1 MTPPSLNEIARRIRD
16 AALGLGWSAGT
27 AEDIGQAAAWLS
39 ARGVDGV
46 DVAMRAAGPG
56 PAAVSARQTGEG
68 WRIGPLPSALAG
80 PAALDILLSGDGPVT
95 VELTDAPDLLLGLA
109 GHASAQTGRDIMLS
123 GGMSARIEAGRMTA
137 RPVPGPGGTVTLTAG
152 GAGEPGP
159 PPLSRTAPDPDAWAK
174 AARLASRRLV
184 PATRAS
190 RERGAGAGSAAGE
203 IDGD

>member
-39 ARGVDGV
+39 ARGIDGV
-46 DVAMRAAGPG
+46 GVAMRAVGPG

-68 WRIGPLPSALAG
+68 WRIGPLPAALAG

-109 GHASAQTGRDIMLS
+109 GHASAQTGRDIALS
-123 GGMSARIEAGRMTA
+123 GGLSARIEAGRLGA
-137 RPVPGPGGTVTLTAG
+137 GPAPGPDGAITLMAG
-152 GAGEPGP
+152 GAGDPGP
-159 PPLSRTAPDPDAWAK
+159 PVLLRTAPDPDAWAK

-190 RERGAGAGSAAGE
+190 RERGAGAGE